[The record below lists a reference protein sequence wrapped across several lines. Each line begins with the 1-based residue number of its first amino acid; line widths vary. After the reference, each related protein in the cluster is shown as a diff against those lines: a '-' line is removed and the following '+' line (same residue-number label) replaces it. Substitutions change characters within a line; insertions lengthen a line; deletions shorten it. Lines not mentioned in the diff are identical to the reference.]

1 MEQTTEPLVGND
13 PARERL
19 DYAYNGVKTFRLL

>member
-13 PARERL
+13 PAAHRL